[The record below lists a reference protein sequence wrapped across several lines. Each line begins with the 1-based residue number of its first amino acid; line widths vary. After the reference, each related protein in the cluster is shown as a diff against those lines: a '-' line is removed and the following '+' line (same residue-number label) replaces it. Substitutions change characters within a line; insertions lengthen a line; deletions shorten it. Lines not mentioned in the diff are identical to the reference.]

1 MRRKTRLLVAG
12 AVVSALG
19 LGGLLA
25 GIVAELGPAG
35 AATAAPS
42 IDPGTV
48 LSGFGRDSG
57 TATAVARLEGELAR
71 TGPDADRLDEL
82 GLAYQVRWRET
93 GDAAFLPLSER
104 ALRGVLAVRAKDPI
118 ATLALGNLA
127 LIRHDFRG
135 ALTLGRE
142 ARRRAPY
149 AARPYGVVGDALVEL
164 GRYRAAFKT
173 FDRMAA
179 LKPSIASYARIA
191 YARELRGDRA
201 GARSAMGLALDAAG
215 GVPEPTAWAH
225 VELAKLDLGD
235 GRVRE
240 ARAHVDAALTVFPG
254 YVLALEQR
262 ARVEAAEGRLAAAVA
277 TARRAV
283 ASVPLPQ
290 FVALLGDLL
299 DREGRTREAARQRA
313 TVATI
318 DRLLEANGLRVDLE
332 SAVFRADHGI
342 RPIETVRL
350 ARRARAARPSIYG
363 DDALGWALAR
373 AGRCGEAER
382 WLDRA
387 LRLGT
392 RDALLFFHR
401 GYAAGCAG
409 DPAAMRAWYRTA
421 LDQSPAFSVRWAPVA
436 RKGALVKRVAA
447 LAAVLVAVTCA
458 ALGRPGGADA
468 HPLGNFTVNHYAGIE
483 LAGSRV
489 YVRFVLDL
497 AEIPTY
503 QEGGRVRARGYA
515 AGRRAR
521 ARAPR
526 RRHPSPARARLASR
540 VVTSRSGW
548 PADAP
553 LRGDLPSVPRRS
565 VVVVRRPDV
574 REPDRLA
581 GDHGLRARRCAA
593 RGRIRAGGEPVR
605 RAARLPAGA
614 PPVAAGRAGGDRALR
629 AWRHCGGAARRRR
642 SSRTRASRRGFEA
655 LVERGELSPGIVVL
669 SLLVAAFWGAAHALT
684 PGHGKALVAGYLIGT
699 RGRPRD
705 AVLLGATVT
714 ATHTAGVF
722 GLGLVT
728 LLLSRFIVPEQLYP
742 WLTLVSGLLVVVGR
756 RRSPA
761 STAARRRQRHPTIDH
776 HCCSRAPP
784 RP

>member
-299 DREGRTREAARQRA
+299 DREGRTRGGTAAGDGGDHRPAPGSERAAGRPRVRRVPRRPRDSADRDRPPRPSCAGRPTVHLRRRRARVGARPRRALRRGRALAGSRPEAR
-313 TVATI
+313 
-318 DRLLEANGLRVDLE
+318 D
-332 SAVFRADHGI
+332 
-342 RPIETVRL
+342 
-350 ARRARAARPSIYG
+350 ARRAPLLPSRVCGGLRRRPSG
-363 DDALGWALAR
+363 DAR
-373 AGRCGEAER
+373 LVPDGA
-382 WLDRA
+382 
-387 LRLGT
+387 
-392 RDALLFFHR
+392 
-401 GYAAGCAG
+401 
-409 DPAAMRAWYRTA
+409 
-421 LDQSPAFSVRWAPVA
+421 DQSPAFSVRWAPVA
-436 RKGALVKRVAA
+436 RKAL
-447 LAAVLVAVTCA
+447 
-458 ALGRPGGADA
+458 
-468 HPLGNFTVNHYAGIE
+468 
-483 LAGSRV
+483 S
-489 YVRFVLDL
+489 
-497 AEIPTY
+497 
-503 QEGGRVRARGYA
+503 
-515 AGRRAR
+515 
-521 ARAPR
+521 
-526 RRHPSPARARLASR
+526 
-540 VVTSRSGW
+540 
-548 PADAP
+548 
-553 LRGDLPSVPRRS
+553 
-565 VVVVRRPDV
+565 
-574 REPDRLA
+574 
-581 GDHGLRARRCAA
+581 
-593 RGRIRAGGEPVR
+593 
-605 RAARLPAGA
+605 
-614 PPVAAGRAGGDRALR
+614 
-629 AWRHCGGAARRRR
+629 
-642 SSRTRASRRGFEA
+642 
-655 LVERGELSPGIVVL
+655 
-669 SLLVAAFWGAAHALT
+669 
-684 PGHGKALVAGYLIGT
+684 
-699 RGRPRD
+699 
-705 AVLLGATVT
+705 
-714 ATHTAGVF
+714 
-722 GLGLVT
+722 
-728 LLLSRFIVPEQLYP
+728 
-742 WLTLVSGLLVVVGR
+742 
-756 RRSPA
+756 
-761 STAARRRQRHPTIDH
+761 
-776 HCCSRAPP
+776 
-784 RP
+784 